1 MATYKVGADGKAP
14 AGLKPGDT
22 VVTGGGTYTIGGV
35 NANGSYTGATK
46 TSDTNTYNYNG
57 GYTTAPSAATVAQ
70 TQAQPSS
77 GYVAKGTYSDADVT
91 AADKAKLAA
100 LGAQYNAA
108 VASGNT
114 ADAYSAHA
122 AAEAIRSGYGY
133 SGGNDGSQYLGAKQT
148 NTVTPNTLPS
158 ATSQADYINSLY
170 SASQDANLAAL
181 KTAYDNNTATVDAQ
195 AAKIPGVY
203 HEAENQV
210 AANNAQQTQKM
221 NEYFAANGLNTG
233 ASGQAQL
240 AQNTTAQKSIG
251 TLENAKATA
260 LNDVETQRTTLATQY
275 QNAIAEAIANNNYEK
290 AKSLYDEAV
299 RVDNSI
305 VSTAINQAQLNYQ
318 AATDSYNRTAAQAE
332 TLGQYGNFS
341 GYSALGYT
349 PSQTNSMSAAYQT
362 AIAAKAA
369 KSSGSGSG
377 GGGGGYGGGTSG
389 FSAVDAY
396 ANSGGDSDDFLTLNY
411 KAMGYSTAAQAKA
424 AYAVYQQGNTAATT
438 KAEGQAGM
446 YSNLLLLVKDANR
459 RAQKLSDGSYL
470 VPTRIAQ
477 AVKGGGITEAQGAD
491 LLAQYSAYGGK

>member
-1 MATYKVGADGKAP
+1 M
-14 AGLKPGDT
+14 
-22 VVTGGGTYTIGGV
+22 
-35 NANGSYTGATK
+35 
-46 TSDTNTYNYNG
+46 
-57 GYTTAPSAATVAQ
+57 
-70 TQAQPSS
+70 
-77 GYVAKGTYSDADVT
+77 
-91 AADKAKLAA
+91 
-100 LGAQYNAA
+100 
-108 VASGNT
+108 ASGNT

-122 AAEAIRSGYGY
+122 AAEAIRSGYEY

-170 SASQDANLAAL
+170 SASQNANLAAL

-195 AAKIPGVY
+195 ASKIPGIY
-203 HEAENQV
+203 HDSENQV

-275 QNAIAEAIANNNYEK
+275 QNAIAEAIASNNYQK
-290 AKSLYDEAV
+290 AQALYDEAV

-318 AATDSYNRTAAQAE
+318 AATDSYNRTAAQAD
-332 TLGQYGNFS
+332 TLGNYGNFS

-349 PSQTNSMSAAYQT
+349 PAQTNSMSAAYQT
-362 AIAAKAA
+362 AIAAKAT

-396 ANSGGDSDDFLTLNY
+396 ANSGGDPEDYITANY
-411 KAMGYSTAAQAKA
+411 KAMGYSGKEQAIA
-424 AYAVYQQGNTAATT
+424 AYNVYAQQKQTTEAAHT
-438 KAEGQAGM
+438 GM
-446 YSNLLLLVKDANR
+446 YNNLLLLVDDANR
-459 RAQKLSDGSYL
+459 RAQKLDDGSFL

-477 AVKGGGITEAQGAD
+477 AVAGGGITQAQGAE
-491 LLAQYSAYGGK
+491 LLAKYASYGGK